1 VLCDVHV
8 RVRLQSHHLRTA
20 CYAQACVLDAQMAE
34 AISSADE
41 GDMAAAAAAAASAGA
56 RHRQADGAQPMQ
68 AVGAAQL
75 GAGANYGVQGAAVQQ
90 DPPGSAG
97 GGRSAHAFIAA
108 HAAATTPQTPRRA
121 QVEALTACLA
131 RAVWQRR
138 RLICAA
144 C

>member
-1 VLCDVHV
+1 M
-8 RVRLQSHHLRTA
+8 
-20 CYAQACVLDAQMAE
+20 LDAQLAE
-34 AISSADE
+34 AISSGDE
-41 GDMAAAAAAAASAGA
+41 GDMAAAAAAAVPVSA

-68 AVGAAQL
+68 AVRAAQL
-75 GAGANYGVQGAAVQQ
+75 GASTTPGAQGPAVQR

-97 GGRSAHAFIAA
+97 GGGSAHAFIAA

-131 RAVWQRR
+131 CVFHELC
-138 RLICAA
+138 RLVCAE